1 MKKIKTNIKDLV
13 FFKNDSFVDS
23 RGRLRVTYDTKF
35 LKKNFLYEYVTY
47 SKKNVIRGFHFQYK
61 FQQAK
66 LISVLKGE
74 IIDVVIDL
82 RRNSSTF
89 GKTFSL
95 TISEINNLSIYI
107 PEGFAHAY
115 LGLKKVNI
123 IHYKLSNK
131 YYKVYEDGI
140 IWNDKNINFKWP
152 NIRIKISDKDKKLNN
167 FNYFLKNYKYL

>member
-1 MKKIKTNIKDLV
+1 MKKNKTDIKDLIY
-13 FFKNDSFVDS
+13 FKNDSFLDT
-23 RGRLRVTYDTKF
+23 RGRLRITYDAEF

-74 IIDVVIDL
+74 IIDVVVDL
-82 RRNSSTF
+82 RKNSSTF

-95 TISEINNLSIYI
+95 RISENNNLSIYI

-115 LGLKKVNI
+115 LGLQRINI

-131 YYKVYEDGI
+131 YYKQYEDGI
-140 IWNDKNINFKWP
+140 IWNDKNVNFKWP
-152 NIRIKISDKDKKLNN
+152 NIKMKISDKDKKLNN
-167 FNYFLKNYKYL
+167 FKNFLKTYKYL